1 MKFIPTL
8 IALVSAPSVAR
19 AASKGLRGN
28 KPGTAAGS
36 EDLSRHLMWTN
47 PTLGAH
53 HGSGD
58 EGASGSGCV
67 VSAEI
72 ASPCN
77 MWAFVNGESLDATM
91 GMGNGASHSTL
102 ALSGNISSVT
112 LVLKSFCTAFSL
124 PTVMLGGNP
133 APKPMVGATFDVCGV
148 SVATDDSWVCINHF
162 PEEGSW
168 SSASF
173 DDSAWPSAVTVD
185 AEGLP
190 SGLTF
195 IGGAPETSDGGA
207 GGGWET
213 FCRKTVSLSESTGNE
228 SVPVPA
234 VPATPALPSLPPVWI
249 TQLTVEGNCS
259 LAHADMHDVSVNFG
273 HLLGLAEEHDVPPV
287 NCTLLG
293 HHSAPALTVPNA
305 SACAHVI
312 DPCIFDFSFSGTQ
325 DWMTLEMLKKA
336 IHDKT
341 FATIF
346 DTRNSTSIEFCDV
359 REIIADL
366 LPGVGGD
373 EGDST
378 PSTDVEDGSNTSSE
392 SASRPE
398 DGSTG
403 AESGSEDDDDAEDG
417 EDEAEDPAVED
428 DGSVSLLPGF
438 PSMIECDA
446 TVTFELAP
454 QGLGALFQ
462 VNGINGPNVTV
473 RATTCVNGT
482 EVDTSLSLFD
492 QDPSD
497 GAYPLASNDN
507 DESCARVPTSSTVSL
522 FMPISIPVFL
532 RVLNLDVEAGGVGLK
547 VKCGVY

>member
-1 MKFIPTL
+1 
-8 IALVSAPSVAR
+8 
-19 AASKGLRGN
+19 
-28 KPGTAAGS
+28 
-36 EDLSRHLMWTN
+36 MWTN

-53 HGSGD
+53 HGSGV
-58 EGASGSGCV
+58 EGTTTGSGCV

-91 GMGNGASHSTL
+91 GMGNGASHSSL
-102 ALSGNISSVT
+102 ALSGNTSSVT
-112 LVLKSFCTAFSL
+112 LVLKSFCTAFSF
-124 PTVMLGGNP
+124 PTAIVGGNP
-133 APKPMVGATFDVCGV
+133 VPQPMVGATFDVCGV

-173 DDSAWPSAVTVD
+173 DDSAWPSAVTVE

-213 FCRKTVSLSESTGNE
+213 FCRKTVSLSESTGDE
-228 SVPVPA
+228 SVPAPA
-234 VPATPALPSLPPVWI
+234 VPATPALPLSPPVWI
-249 TQLTVEGNCS
+249 TKVTVEGNCS

-273 HLLGLAEEHDVPPV
+273 HLLGLKEEHDVPPV

-305 SACAHVI
+305 SACAHVT
-312 DPCIFDFSFSGTQ
+312 DPCIFDFSFGGPQ
-325 DWMTLEMLKKA
+325 DWMTVEMLKKA

-346 DTRNSTSIEFCDV
+346 DTRNSSSIEFCDV

-366 LPGVGGD
+366 VPGADGG
-373 EGDST
+373 EVETS
-378 PSTDVEDGSNTSSE
+378 PSTGPEDGSSTSSE

-398 DGSTG
+398 DDSIDAGSD
-403 AESGSEDDDDAEDG
+403 SEDDDDG
-417 EDEAEDPAVED
+417 EDPAVGD
-428 DGSVSLLPGF
+428 DGSVSLTPGF
-438 PSMIECDA
+438 PTVIACGA

-454 QGLGALFQ
+454 EGLGALFQ
-462 VNGINGPNVTV
+462 VNAINETNVTM

-482 EVDTSLSLFD
+482 QVDTSLSLFE
-492 QDPSD
+492 QNPSD

-507 DESCARVPTSSTVSL
+507 DESCVRDPTLSTVSM
-522 FMPISIPVFL
+522 FMPISIPIFL
-532 RVLNLDVEAGGVGLK
+532 RVLNLDVEAGGVGLE
-547 VKCGVY
+547 VNCEFS